1 MPSLAYYAIE
11 AGKVAGQMT
20 RHLFAA
26 APAKRHQRV
35 AGGKQS

>member
-1 MPSLAYYAIE
+1 MPSLAYYTAE

-20 RHLFAA
+20 RRLFAA
-26 APAKRHQRV
+26 APAKREQGV